1 MAKGLDNLWYEFS
14 GSTGYMMIRRREFL
28 VLLASLT
35 AVFGTVRAPHLANK
49 KTASVPN
56 NPRLVLHKGWVL
68 RSDDPRD
75 M

>member
-1 MAKGLDNLWYEFS
+1 
-14 GSTGYMMIRRREFL
+14 MIHRREFL

-35 AVFGTVRAPHLANK
+35 AVFGTVRALHLANK

-56 NPRLVLHKGWVL
+56 NPRLILHKGWVL